1 MGLGYSIKAKGSSSA
16 EIYIYE
22 DVGDSWYGG
31 VTAAQFA
38 KDLRALG
45 SVDTID
51 VRINSAGGD
60 VFDGLSIYRLL
71 VDHPARKVMHIDGL
85 AASIASVIAMAGD
98 EIRISEAAFVMIHDA
113 WGVSIGNA
121 AEMRRM
127 ADLLDTT
134 SGSITD
140 VYAARTKQGRA
151 QLREWM
157 KDERWFTGAE
167 AITYGFADQMDENL
181 KVAARFD
188 PKQHKFLHAP
198 AALLAAAEEAAAA
211 SPRLAAAKD
220 TINLMRARMRRR
232 EPRTA

>member
-31 VTAAQFA
+31 VSAGQFA
-38 KDLRALG
+38 KDLKALG
-45 SVDTID
+45 PVDTID

-60 VFDGLSIYRLL
+60 VFEGLAIYRQL
-71 VDHPARKVMHIDGL
+71 VDHAARVVVHIDGL
-85 AASIASVIAMAGD
+85 AASIASVIACAGD
-98 EIRISEAAFVMIHDA
+98 EIRISEAAYVMIHDA
-113 WGVSIGNA
+113 WGISIGNA
-121 AEMRRM
+121 GQMRKM

-157 KDERWFTGAE
+157 QEERWFTGAE
-167 AITYGFADQMDENL
+167 AVTYGFADEMDENL

-188 PKQHKFLHAP
+188 PKQHKFKHAP
-198 AALLAAAEEAAAA
+198 AALLAASEEATAAT
-211 SPRLAAAKD
+211 PRLAAAKD
-220 TINLMRARMRRR
+220 QIATMRSRMRRR
-232 EPRTA
+232 ESRTA